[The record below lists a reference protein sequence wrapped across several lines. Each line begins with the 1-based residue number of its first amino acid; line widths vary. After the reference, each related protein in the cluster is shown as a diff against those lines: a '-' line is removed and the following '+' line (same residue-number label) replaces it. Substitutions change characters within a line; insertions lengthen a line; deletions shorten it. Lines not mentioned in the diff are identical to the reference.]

1 MSTPGSIF
9 FASAWA
15 APFSRIAARLL
26 SERVMVGTQAWYIEI
41 FIGFSRSGNR
51 FFDARVGNDPHGRH
65 RDVDRARDPLV
76 HESERDRQRVE
87 RHGNLALAIAPDR
100 LGEERVLP
108 MVLDQGPRQDHEG
121 EAREQ

>member
-9 FASAWA
+9 FASACA

-65 RDVDRARDPLV
+65 RDVDRARDPHV
-76 HESERDRQRVE
+76 HEGERDRHRVE
-87 RHGNLALAIAPDR
+87 SYRDLALAIAPDR
-100 LGEERVLP
+100 PGEERLLAV
-108 MVLDQGPRQDHEG
+108 VKDQG
-121 EAREQ
+121 A